1 MPEKTT
7 NRWFIAAAGV
17 VMQIALGAVYAWSVF
32 RKPLSEEFDTSVS
45 SVNLAFTLTI
55 VFLGISAYFGGLWM
69 AKTGPRRVAITA
81 GLLYG
86 AGVILASLSSSSIT
100 LLYLSYGV
108 LAGIG
113 IGLGYIVPI
122 ATLIKWFPDK
132 RGVITGIAVAGF
144 GAGAVLTAPVA
155 KSLIS
160 SVGVFETFAILGVA
174 YAILVIGASLFI
186 KNPPEGYKP
195 EGWEPDTTERSDR
208 SGREFEFGEA
218 LRTWQWFALWALLFL
233 NVTAGIAVI
242 SEAAPMTEEIAG
254 ASATAAASLVSL
266 IAIFNGA
273 GRFAWA
279 AFSDLIGR
287 RWVFLAMF
295 VIQAVVF
302 FVLPNASSY
311 ALFAA
316 LACVILFCY
325 GGGFGTMPAFT
336 ADYFGSK
343 NVGRIYG
350 LMLTAWSAGGV
361 VGPLLISQIR
371 DSTGKYDT
379 ALYIIAG
386 MMVASCIIPLIVRPP
401 GKERA
406 EGENAQTSGRFTRR
420 EDEAV
425 SEKSETARSG
435 V

>member
-1 MPEKTT
+1 MPDKVT
-7 NRWFIAAAGV
+7 NRWLIAAAGV
-17 VMQIALGAVYAWSVF
+17 VMQVALGAVYAWSVF
-32 RKPLSEEFDTSVS
+32 RKPLSGEYDASVS
-45 SVNLAFTLTI
+45 TVNVAFTLTI

-69 AKTGPRRVAITA
+69 GKVGPRKVAMTA

-86 AGVILASLSSSSIT
+86 AGVILASLASSSVT
-100 LLYLSYGV
+100 LLYLTYGV
-108 LAGIG
+108 IAGIG

-144 GAGAVLTAPVA
+144 GAGAVLTAPIA

-160 SVGVFETFAILGVA
+160 SMGVFETFAVLGVV
-174 YAILVIGASLFI
+174 YAVMVVGASLFI

-195 EGWEPDTTERSDR
+195 EGWEPDTSERSDR
-208 SGREFEFGEA
+208 SGRDFEFGQA
-218 LRTWQWFALWALLFL
+218 LRTWQWFALWTLLFL

-325 GGGFGTMPAFT
+325 GGGFGTMPAFA

-401 GKERA
+401 GKGRA
-406 EGENAQTSGRFTRR
+406 EGEVTGTSGRFTRK

-425 SEKSETARSG
+425 SETPRTARTG
-435 V
+435 A

>member
-1 MPEKTT
+1 MPEKVT
-7 NRWFIAAAGV
+7 NRWLIAAAGF
-17 VMQIALGAVYAWSVF
+17 VMQMALGAVYAWSVF
-32 RKPLSEEFDTSVS
+32 RKPLSHEFGTSVS

-55 VFLGISAYFGGLWM
+55 VFLGVSAYFGGLWM
-69 AKTGPRRVAITA
+69 AKVGPRRVAITA

-86 AGVILASLSSSSIT
+86 AGVILASLSSSSVT
-100 LLYLSYGV
+100 LLYLTYGV
-108 LAGIG
+108 IAGIG

-132 RGVITGIAVAGF
+132 RGVITGLAVAGF
-144 GAGAVLTAPVA
+144 GAGAVLTAPIA

-174 YAILVIGASLFI
+174 YAVLVFGAALLI

-195 EGWEPDTTERSDR
+195 EGWEPDTSEKADR
-208 SGREFEFGEA
+208 SGRDFEFGQA
-218 LRTWQWFALWALLFL
+218 VRTWQWFALWALLFL

-242 SEAAPMTEEIAG
+242 SEAAPMAEDIGG

-279 AFSDLIGR
+279 SFSDVIGR
-287 RWVFLAMF
+287 RWVFLTMF
-295 VIQAVVF
+295 AIQAVVF
-302 FVLPNASSY
+302 FLLPNASSY

-316 LACVILFCY
+316 MACVILFCY
-325 GGGFGTMPAFT
+325 GGGFGTMPAFA

-343 NVGRIYG
+343 HVGRIYG

-361 VGPLLISQIR
+361 AGPLLISKIK
-371 DSTGKYDT
+371 DSTGAYDT

-386 MMVASCIIPLIVRPP
+386 MMVVSCVIPLIVRPP
-401 GKERA
+401 AGERGGEEERA
-406 EGENAQTSGRFTRR
+406 GTGRFTRK
-420 EDEAV
+420 EDAV
-425 SEKSETARSG
+425 SEDRETTRSG
-435 V
+435 A

>member
-1 MPEKTT
+1 M
-7 NRWFIAAAGV
+7 
-17 VMQIALGAVYAWSVF
+17 YAWSVF
-32 RKPLSEEFDTSVS
+32 RKPLSEEFDASVS
-45 SVNLAFTLTI
+45 SVNIAFTLTI

-69 AKTGPRRVAITA
+69 AKVGPRKVAITA

-86 AGVILASLSSSSIT
+86 AGIILASFSSSSLT
-100 LLYLSYGV
+100 LLYLTYGV
-108 LAGIG
+108 IAGIG

-144 GAGAVLTAPVA
+144 GAGAVLTAPIA
-155 KSLIS
+155 ESLIS
-160 SVGVFETFAILGVA
+160 SAGPFETFAILGVV
-174 YAILVIGASLFI
+174 YTVLVIGAAFFI
-186 KNPPEGYKP
+186 KNPPEDYKP
-195 EGWEPDTTERSDR
+195 EGWEPDTSEKADR
-208 SGREFEFGEA
+208 SGRDFEFGQA
-218 LRTWQWFALWALLFL
+218 VKTWQWVALWALLFL

-242 SEAAPMTEEIAG
+242 SEAAPMAEEIGG
-254 ASATAAASLVSL
+254 ASAAAAASLVSI
-266 IAIFNGA
+266 IAIFNGV

-279 AFSDLIGR
+279 SFSDVIGR

-302 FVLPNASSY
+302 FLLPNASSY
-311 ALFAA
+311 ALFAV

-325 GGGFGTMPAFT
+325 GGGFGTMPAFA

-361 VGPLLISQIR
+361 VGPLLISQIK
-371 DSTGKYDT
+371 DSTGNYDT

-386 MMVASCIIPLIVRPP
+386 MLVVSCIIPLIVRPP
-401 GKERA
+401 APESR
-406 EGENAQTSGRFTRR
+406 GEDREESGRFTRK
-420 EDEAV
+420 DDAV
-425 SEKSETARSG
+425 SEDRPTARSG
-435 V
+435 A